1 MRSYIL
7 KRVFCG
13 YERRVH
19 LKLLTKRHAQLQVR
33 LLSNSVESLPSKG
46 TSSVVEGETPSGV
59 SALHASPND
68 ADGRTVTT
76 SSKSASSRT
85 CSDEDDEDEACERRS
100 PSTMEAAADAA
111 GSRNV
116 GESRLASALSAL
128 GLPDAG
134 ATGVASLMAAGFV
147 AAGGKKKKEAAL
159 KLGLASK
166 LSKSIADLGGRGA
179 ASAAGIASLCELLKD
194 SRDMSTT
201 RLADQIGQ
209 ALQRIGGAGAAVG
222 YAALAASL
230 KAIGDKPKPG
240 ALIGGIVLALAEQ
253 GAAPGTAGLA
263 ALAAG
268 LGGSGADALAGGLGG
283 SLPNIIAAVKTNNF
297 MSGGGGGDGGGGS
310 FGGMHGGGAE
320 DANAALVGGGHTT
333 LQAENTDAEYTGQ
346 GPIGSSS
353 QGGGGGGGGG
363 VVIGGGCRSLG
374 TCQPSSSSRDGIK
387 NLSNDNV
394 GGSHSDRESPYASVV
409 RSPAKEKVLYGG
421 GELVNTAADNR
432 MEQKCNVKRSTSPRC
447 KFFLSSIFF
456 LS

>member
-1 MRSYIL
+1 MLDNVNNL
-7 KRVFCG
+7 K
-13 YERRVH
+13 
-19 LKLLTKRHAQLQVR
+19 AQLQIR
-33 LLSNSVESLPSKG
+33 LLSNNVETLPS
-46 TSSVVEGETPSGV
+46 TTTTTASSTKATPSSTANIENTV
-59 SALHASPND
+59 KND
-68 ADGRTVTT
+68 APSSITHTDAEGRTVPSKE
-76 SSKSASSRT
+76 SSSSS
-85 CSDEDDEDEACERRS
+85 SDEDEGDADTRGA

-159 KLGLASK
+159 KLGLAAK

-179 ASAAGIASLCELLKD
+179 ASAAGIASLSELLKD

-209 ALQRIGGAGAAVG
+209 ALQRVGGAGAAVG

-240 ALIGGIVLALAEQ
+240 ALIGGVVLALAEQ

-283 SLPNIIAAVKTNNF
+283 SLPNIIRAAKTNNF
-297 MSGGGGGDGGGGS
+297 MSG
-310 FGGMHGGGAE
+310 
-320 DANAALVGGGHTT
+320 T
-333 LQAENTDAEYTGQ
+333 L
-346 GPIGSSS
+346 
-353 QGGGGGGGGG
+353 
-363 VVIGGGCRSLG
+363 
-374 TCQPSSSSRDGIK
+374 
-387 NLSNDNV
+387 
-394 GGSHSDRESPYASVV
+394 
-409 RSPAKEKVLYGG
+409 LY
-421 GELVNTAADNR
+421 
-432 MEQKCNVKRSTSPRC
+432 
-447 KFFLSSIFF
+447 IFF
-456 LS
+456 SFEYKMKRNFDFRSFFFTH

>member
-1 MRSYIL
+1 MLDNVNNL
-7 KRVFCG
+7 K
-13 YERRVH
+13 
-19 LKLLTKRHAQLQVR
+19 AQLQVR
-33 LLSNSVESLPSKG
+33 LLSNNVETLPATTASVAKATPSSTASVENTVKD
-46 TSSVVEGETPSGV
+46 TQSSSHT
-59 SALHASPND
+59 D
-68 ADGRTVTT
+68 AEGRTVTSKI
-76 SSKSASSRT
+76 SSSSS
-85 CSDEDDEDEACERRS
+85 SDEDEGDADTRGA

-179 ASAAGIASLCELLKD
+179 ASAAGIASLSELLKD

-209 ALQRIGGAGAAVG
+209 ALQRVGGAGAAVG

-253 GAAPGTAGLA
+253 GSAPGTAGLA

-283 SLPNIIAAVKTNNF
+283 SLPNIIRAAKTNNF
-297 MSGGGGGDGGGGS
+297 MTG
-310 FGGMHGGGAE
+310 
-320 DANAALVGGGHTT
+320 T
-333 LQAENTDAEYTGQ
+333 L
-346 GPIGSSS
+346 
-353 QGGGGGGGGG
+353 
-363 VVIGGGCRSLG
+363 C
-374 TCQPSSSSRDGIK
+374 C
-387 NLSNDNV
+387 
-394 GGSHSDRESPYASVV
+394 
-409 RSPAKEKVLYGG
+409 
-421 GELVNTAADNR
+421 
-432 MEQKCNVKRSTSPRC
+432 
-447 KFFLSSIFF
+447 FFLIFF
-456 LS
+456 RY

>member
-1 MRSYIL
+1 MLDNVNNL
-7 KRVFCG
+7 K
-13 YERRVH
+13 
-19 LKLLTKRHAQLQVR
+19 AQLQIR
-33 LLSNSVESLPSKG
+33 LLSNNVETLPSTTTTTASSTKATPSSTANVENTIKNDAPSSTTHTDAEGRTVPSKG
-46 TSSVVEGETPSGV
+46 SS
-59 SALHASPND
+59 
-68 ADGRTVTT
+68 
-76 SSKSASSRT
+76 SSS
-85 CSDEDDEDEACERRS
+85 SDEDEGDADTRGA

-159 KLGLASK
+159 KLGLAAK

-179 ASAAGIASLCELLKD
+179 ASAAGIASLSELLKD

-209 ALQRIGGAGAAVG
+209 ALQRVGGAGAAVG

-240 ALIGGIVLALAEQ
+240 ALIGGVVLALAEQ

-283 SLPNIIAAVKTNNF
+283 SLPNIIRAAKTNNF
-297 MSGGGGGDGGGGS
+297 MSG
-310 FGGMHGGGAE
+310 
-320 DANAALVGGGHTT
+320 T
-333 LQAENTDAEYTGQ
+333 L
-346 GPIGSSS
+346 
-353 QGGGGGGGGG
+353 
-363 VVIGGGCRSLG
+363 
-374 TCQPSSSSRDGIK
+374 
-387 NLSNDNV
+387 
-394 GGSHSDRESPYASVV
+394 
-409 RSPAKEKVLYGG
+409 LY
-421 GELVNTAADNR
+421 
-432 MEQKCNVKRSTSPRC
+432 
-447 KFFLSSIFF
+447 IFF
-456 LS
+456 FS